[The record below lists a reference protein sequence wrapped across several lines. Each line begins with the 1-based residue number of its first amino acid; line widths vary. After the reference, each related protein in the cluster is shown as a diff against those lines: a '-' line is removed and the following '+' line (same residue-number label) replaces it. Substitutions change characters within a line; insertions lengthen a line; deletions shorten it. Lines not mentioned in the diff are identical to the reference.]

1 LKWIKEISE
10 MPTQKIQA
18 ELKLRTIL
26 SVGTLLFGVIF
37 VAIGAA
43 APLLFGSII
52 AIFSLPL
59 FAGIGFLNLVLSI
72 IADLQFR
79 NLKVELRLRALE
91 NVKEQA

>member
-1 LKWIKEISE
+1 MKWIKEISE

-52 AIFSLPL
+52 AIFALPL
-59 FAGIGFLNLVLSI
+59 FAGIGFLNLLLSI